1 MKQSTFQLT
10 NNNGIVVEFI
20 SLGARI
26 TAVKLP
32 HDNQLIDI
40 VVGYDSPEK
49 CAQGDGYMG
58 AICGRMANRIDQG
71 RFSLINTNYQLEQN
85 DGYNHLHGGSKGY
98 HTKYWEVN
106 EISLSGY
113 PSACELSLFS
123 PDGDENYPG
132 NLDIKVIYALNDNNE
147 LLIDYKAKTDK
158 KTIINLTSHPYFNL
172 KGEGE
177 PSVLDH
183 VLEINADYFTP
194 IKIDGI
200 PTGEIKSVK
209 NTGMDFNAPTL
220 LKDRVLGNDEYI
232 KQKGG
237 LDHNWVINKGKEKLS
252 FAARVTEPATG
263 RTLEVYTTQP
273 GIQVYTALHFD
284 GSEHGKGGFPIKK
297 YSGIAL
303 EAQNFPDAPNH
314 NNFPSTELNPGET
327 YHQQVIYKFI
337 F

>member
-1 MKQSTFQLT
+1 
-10 NNNGIVVEFI
+10 
-20 SLGARI
+20 
-26 TAVKLP
+26 
-32 HDNQLIDI
+32 
-40 VVGYDSPEK
+40 
-49 CAQGDGYMG
+49 
-58 AICGRMANRIDQG
+58 
-71 RFSLINTNYQLEQN
+71 
-85 DGYNHLHGGSKGY
+85 
-98 HTKYWEVN
+98 
-106 EISLSGY
+106 
-113 PSACELSLFS
+113 
-123 PDGDENYPG
+123 
-132 NLDIKVIYALNDNNE
+132 
-147 LLIDYKAKTDK
+147 
-158 KTIINLTSHPYFNL
+158 
-172 KGEGE
+172 
-177 PSVLDH
+177 
-183 VLEINADYFTP
+183 
-194 IKIDGI
+194 
-200 PTGEIKSVK
+200 
-209 NTGMDFNAPTL
+209 MDFNAPTL